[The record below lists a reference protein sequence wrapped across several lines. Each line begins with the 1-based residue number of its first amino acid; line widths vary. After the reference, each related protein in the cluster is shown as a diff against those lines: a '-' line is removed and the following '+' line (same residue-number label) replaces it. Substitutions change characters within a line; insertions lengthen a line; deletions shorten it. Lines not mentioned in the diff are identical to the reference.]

1 MIMIM
6 ADCGWWILHNNWH
19 LSSVM
24 YMTIHYLW
32 FRNETP
38 NVEKNHAAWPTTK
51 ATCLHQD
58 LPSFS
63 SHHRLGN
70 IQWIQ
75 HDQGWLLS
83 FHLVLQTV
91 NHLKS
96 QNFAGQFH
104 IEKKRNPIFHRLTWE
119 KVCQSCFHPSRGG
132 GPPRFPTWTGLF
144 RSRTSKSSAFNGWCP
159 SSFADRW
166 FTVNHGKLLV

>member
-6 ADCGWWILHNNWH
+6 ADYGWCILHDNWH
-19 LSSVM
+19 WSSVM

-38 NVEKNHAAWPTTK
+38 NVEKNHAAWPTK

-75 HDQGWLLS
+75 HDHPGGFYIFPFSASNSQSFEVPKFCWSISHWKKTKSHLS
-83 FHLVLQTV
+83 PVDMGKGL
-91 NHLKS
+91 S
-96 QNFAGQFH
+96 
-104 IEKKRNPIFHRLTWE
+104 
-119 KVCQSCFHPSRGG
+119 QSCFHPSRGG

-144 RSRTSKSSAFNGWCP
+144 RSRTSK
-159 SSFADRW
+159 
-166 FTVNHGKLLV
+166 